1 MKKLTKKL
9 NFKSDTVEAYC
20 ECHANCS
27 CYQVCGAVRN
37 FKANN
42 LNDSNWDGRTMSAEM
57 RSYE

>member
-27 CYQVCGAVRN
+27 CYQTCGAVGS
-37 FKANN
+37 FKSNN
-42 LNDSNWDGRTMSAEM
+42 ASNARWDGSANQSGIAKWE
-57 RSYE
+57 